1 MSEHSSAHFLG
12 EITRDRPKESQERE
26 ENSLLLL
33 LCYVPE
39 ASHGCVMGVSEA
51 YCLARARDFKSR
63 NGFGW

>member
-39 ASHGCVMGVSEA
+39 VSHGCVMGVSFFFFFFFF
-51 YCLARARDFKSR
+51 FKS
-63 NGFGW
+63 FY